1 MIDSPSISPGRVQA
15 QSPCRPAR
23 RLAADREVTAATA
36 EADFGAEP
44 SEELA
49 AQRRSR
55 YLAQVRAQGGHLRT
69 GAEILAWPPESAD
82 PPSDEELLAF
92 LDVIYDAR
100 RVDA

>member
-1 MIDSPSISPGRVQA
+1 M
-15 QSPCRPAR
+15 
-23 RLAADREVTAATA
+23 ATA

-44 SEELA
+44 SEELSA
-49 AQRRSR
+49 RRRAR
-55 YLAQVRAQGGHLRT
+55 YLAQVGARGQRLRT
-69 GAEILAWPPESAD
+69 GAQILASPPQSTD

>member
-1 MIDSPSISPGRVQA
+1 M
-15 QSPCRPAR
+15 
-23 RLAADREVTAATA
+23 ATA

-49 AQRRSR
+49 AQRRAR
-55 YLAQVRAQGGHLRT
+55 YLAQVRAQGKRLRT
-69 GAEILAWPPESAD
+69 GAEILAAPRDSAD

-100 RVDA
+100 RADA

>member
-1 MIDSPSISPGRVQA
+1 M
-15 QSPCRPAR
+15 
-23 RLAADREVTAATA
+23 ATA
-36 EADFGAEP
+36 EAEFGAEP

-49 AQRRSR
+49 ARRRAR
-55 YLAQVRAQGGHLRT
+55 YLAQASAGGQRLQT
-69 GAEILAWPPESAD
+69 GAEILASPSTSSD

>member
-1 MIDSPSISPGRVQA
+1 M
-15 QSPCRPAR
+15 
-23 RLAADREVTAATA
+23 ATA
-36 EADFGAEP
+36 EAEFSAEP

-49 AQRRSR
+49 AQRRAR
-55 YLAQVRAQGGHLRT
+55 YLAQVMARGQRLRT
-69 GAEILAWPPESAD
+69 GGQILASPPQGTD